1 MCGRVK
7 VMVRVS
13 VVVMGTYVVHV
24 YACVSSVCMYARV
37 YVCIG
42 KALTCE

>member
-1 MCGRVK
+1 MCGRVR

-24 YACVSSVCMYARV
+24 YACVSSVCMCMRV
-37 YVCIG
+37 YMC
-42 KALTCE
+42 ALSRP